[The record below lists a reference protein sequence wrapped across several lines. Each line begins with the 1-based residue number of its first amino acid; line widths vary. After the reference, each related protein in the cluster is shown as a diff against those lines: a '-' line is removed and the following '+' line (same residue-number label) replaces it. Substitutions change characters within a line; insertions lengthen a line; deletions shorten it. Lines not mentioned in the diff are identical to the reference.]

1 MKQRLYDEGPARL
14 SLLCNHGFVVLGKAE
29 QHRDREATIFHFRVR
44 MCSFPHIKLIYPLLI
59 HLGEIC
65 SMKFFS
71 VTLQGPGT
79 DSSSPVLSQFFG

>member
-1 MKQRLYDEGPARL
+1 MYDEGPARL
-14 SLLCNHGFVVLGKAE
+14 SLLCNHGVVLGKAE
-29 QHRDREATIFHFRVR
+29 QHRDRKATTCRFRVK
-44 MCSFPHIKLIYPLLI
+44 MCSFTHIKLIHPLLI

-65 SMKFFS
+65 SMHFFG

>member
-1 MKQRLYDEGPARL
+1 MKQQLYDEGPARL
-14 SLLCNHGFVVLGKAE
+14 SLLCNHGFVLGKAE
-29 QHRDREATIFHFRVR
+29 QHRDREATISHFRVR

-59 HLGEIC
+59 HLGEMC
-65 SMKFFS
+65 SVHFFG